1 MQYIIPRD
9 DTSSRSLSL
18 PERTFLRNAARGV
31 SSSAGSILRLD
42 GRAPSEARPIRL
54 SFSRCHN
61 RAECTVQLGN
71 GTRSAASVRAELVP
85 PPNADRPND
94 GQIKFG
100 VEVGP
105 MGCMGFENTVP
116 VSNYAVGESVDGGQA
131 GSGGGGDVPYVQR
144 LMSNRILRLLERTL
158 LIGGSIDAEALCVQS
173 GVWVWRLHV
182 DVSLLDDGGNAM
194 DACVLA
200 AVAALRHY
208 RLPEVS
214 IGGDGDDVETSEAS
228 AGSILRLDGRAPSEA
243 RPIRLSFS
251 RCHNRAECTVQLGNG
266 TRSAASVRAELVP
279 PPNADRPNDGQIKFG
294 VEVGP
299 MGCMGFENTVP
310 VSNYAVGESV
320 DGGQAGSGGGGD
332 VPYVQRLMSNRI
344 LRLLERTLL
353 IGGSIDAEALC
364 VQSGV
369 WVWRLH
375 VDVSLLDDGGNAMD
389 ACVLAA
395 VAALRHYRLPEVSIG
410 GDGDDVE
417 TSEAFS
423 SGYQETNIIHSDD
436 REPTPLPLHHT
447 PLTAT
452 FALFAD
458 ETGTTTAVSA
468 LLDPYDRE
476 ELASDGLL
484 TWSFNK
490 YGEMC
495 CVDFPGGCELR
506 PRQLTASSNLGKRR
520 CIEICELLETAL
532 EEAESKAQQD
542 RMDRLKQMNAMRQKS
557 GDTATLSAN
566 IPVTD
571 EDEEDEQYRLRAL
584 DYSSGHVAAPVKE
597 DKEKKGS
604 QGKNMKGETSSL
616 FHAILRSAQS
626 TSLEKPMDEDEPLAV
641 TRNDRS
647 TEKKS
652 TVEIVA
658 HKVKQPAATITKKT
672 EPTKSKV
679 MKSPKPVQPASMD
692 DSDEEEVVQ
701 LQSEF
706 TALEQAPDQG
716 AAASMDIDSNDSTPA
731 VVEKVSRSK
740 KSKSATRTEAAEED
754 DVDDL
759 AMAVKK
765 KKKSKK
771 K

>member
-1 MQYIIPRD
+1 
-9 DTSSRSLSL
+9 
-18 PERTFLRNAARGV
+18 
-31 SSSAGSILRLD
+31 
-42 GRAPSEARPIRL
+42 
-54 SFSRCHN
+54 
-61 RAECTVQLGN
+61 
-71 GTRSAASVRAELVP
+71 VP

-94 GQIKFG
+94 GQVKFG

-131 GSGGGGDVPYVQR
+131 GSGGGGDVPYIQR

-214 IGGDGDDVETSEAS
+214 IGGDGDDVETSEA
-228 AGSILRLDGRAPSEA
+228 
-243 RPIRLSFS
+243 
-251 RCHNRAECTVQLGNG
+251 V
-266 TRSAASVRAELVP
+266 
-279 PPNADRPNDGQIKFG
+279 
-294 VEVGP
+294 
-299 MGCMGFENTVP
+299 
-310 VSNYAVGESV
+310 
-320 DGGQAGSGGGGD
+320 
-332 VPYVQRLMSNRI
+332 
-344 LRLLERTLL
+344 
-353 IGGSIDAEALC
+353 
-364 VQSGV
+364 
-369 WVWRLH
+369 
-375 VDVSLLDDGGNAMD
+375 
-389 ACVLAA
+389 
-395 VAALRHYRLPEVSIG
+395 
-410 GDGDDVE
+410 
-417 TSEAFS
+417 S

-476 ELASDGLL
+476 ELACDGLL

-532 EEAESKAQQD
+532 VEAESKAQQD
-542 RMDRLKQMNAMRQKS
+542 RMDRLKQMNAMRQRVG
-557 GDTATLSAN
+557 GDEASTTTMSAN
-566 IPVTD
+566 VPVTD
-571 EDEEDEQYRLRAL
+571 EDEEDEQHRLRAL
-584 DYSSGHVAAPVKE
+584 DYSSGHIAAPVKE

-626 TSLEKPMDEDEPLAV
+626 TSLDKPMDEDKPLAI
-641 TRNDRS
+641 TTNDRS
-647 TEKKS
+647 SEKKS

-658 HKVKQPAATITKKT
+658 HKVKPAATITKKT
-672 EPTKSKV
+672 ESTKPNLQ
-679 MKSPKPVQPASMD
+679 KSKPVQSASLD

-706 TALEQAPDQG
+706 TTVEQAPDQG
-716 AAASMDIDSNDSTPA
+716 SAAPMEIDSNDGMPA
-731 VVEKVSRSK
+731 VAEQIPRSK
-740 KSKSATRTEAAEED
+740 KSKSTTRTEKAEED

-771 K
+771 PKKK

>member
-1 MQYIIPRD
+1 LHCHQQQAVDKTMQYIIPRD
-9 DTSSRSLSL
+9 DSSSRSLSL
-18 PERTFLRNAARGV
+18 QERAFLRNAARGV

-94 GQIKFG
+94 GQVKFG

-105 MGCMGFENTVP
+105 MGCMGYENTVP
-116 VSNYAVGESVDGGQA
+116 ISNYAVGESVDGGQA
-131 GSGGGGDVPYVQR
+131 GSGGGGDVPYIQR
-144 LMSNRILRLLERTL
+144 LMANRILRLLERTL

-214 IGGDGDDVETSEAS
+214 IGGDGDDVETSEA
-228 AGSILRLDGRAPSEA
+228 
-243 RPIRLSFS
+243 
-251 RCHNRAECTVQLGNG
+251 V
-266 TRSAASVRAELVP
+266 
-279 PPNADRPNDGQIKFG
+279 
-294 VEVGP
+294 
-299 MGCMGFENTVP
+299 
-310 VSNYAVGESV
+310 
-320 DGGQAGSGGGGD
+320 
-332 VPYVQRLMSNRI
+332 
-344 LRLLERTLL
+344 
-353 IGGSIDAEALC
+353 
-364 VQSGV
+364 
-369 WVWRLH
+369 
-375 VDVSLLDDGGNAMD
+375 
-389 ACVLAA
+389 
-395 VAALRHYRLPEVSIG
+395 
-410 GDGDDVE
+410 
-417 TSEAFS
+417 S

-476 ELASDGLL
+476 ELACDGLL

-532 EEAESKAQQD
+532 EEAERKAQED
-542 RMDRLKQMNAMRQKS
+542 RMDRLKQMNAMRQKVA
-557 GDTATLSAN
+557 GNDADTAAISADM
-566 IPVTD
+566 PVTD
-571 EDEEDEQYRLRAL
+571 EDEEDEKYRLRAL
-584 DYSSGHVAAPVKE
+584 DYSSGHIAAPVKE

-604 QGKNMKGETSSL
+604 HGKNVKGETSSL

-626 TSLEKPMDEDEPLAV
+626 TSLQKAIEEDEPAAA
-641 TRNDRS
+641 
-647 TEKKS
+647 EKKP

-658 HKVKQPAATITKKT
+658 HKVKQPAAKITKKT
-672 EPTKSKV
+672 EPTKPKV
-679 MKSPKPVQPASMD
+679 KKSSKPVQPAPMD

-706 TALEQAPDQG
+706 TTAEKQAPDHDSS
-716 AAASMDIDSNDSTPA
+716 APMEIDSNESMPA
-731 VVEKVSRSK
+731 AVEAEKQAPRSK
-740 KSKSATRTEAAEED
+740 KSKSAKRTEEAEED

-771 K
+771 PKKK

>member
-18 PERTFLRNAARGV
+18 PERAFLRNAAQGV
-31 SSSAGSILRLD
+31 SSSAGSVLRLD

-94 GQIKFG
+94 GQVKFG

-105 MGCMGFENTVP
+105 MGCMGYENTVP

-131 GSGGGGDVPYVQR
+131 GSGGGGDVPYIQR
-144 LMSNRILRLLERTL
+144 LMANRILRLLERTL

-214 IGGDGDDVETSEAS
+214 IGGDGDDVETSEA
-228 AGSILRLDGRAPSEA
+228 
-243 RPIRLSFS
+243 
-251 RCHNRAECTVQLGNG
+251 V
-266 TRSAASVRAELVP
+266 
-279 PPNADRPNDGQIKFG
+279 
-294 VEVGP
+294 
-299 MGCMGFENTVP
+299 
-310 VSNYAVGESV
+310 
-320 DGGQAGSGGGGD
+320 
-332 VPYVQRLMSNRI
+332 
-344 LRLLERTLL
+344 
-353 IGGSIDAEALC
+353 
-364 VQSGV
+364 
-369 WVWRLH
+369 
-375 VDVSLLDDGGNAMD
+375 
-389 ACVLAA
+389 
-395 VAALRHYRLPEVSIG
+395 
-410 GDGDDVE
+410 
-417 TSEAFS
+417 S

-476 ELASDGLL
+476 ELACDGLL

-532 EEAESKAQQD
+532 EEAECKAQQD
-542 RMDRLKQMNAMRQKS
+542 RMERLKQTNAMRQKV
-557 GDTATLSAN
+557 GDDANSATISAN
-566 IPVTD
+566 VPVTD
-571 EDEEDEQYRLRAL
+571 EDEEDEKYRLRAL
-584 DYSSGHVAAPVKE
+584 DYSSGHIAAPVKE
-597 DKEKKGS
+597 DNEKKGS
-604 QGKNMKGETSSL
+604 QGQNMKGETSSL

-626 TSLEKPMDEDEPLAV
+626 TSLQKAAEEDQPIA
-641 TRNDRS
+641 S
-647 TEKKS
+647 EKKP
-652 TVEIVA
+652 TIEIVA
-658 HKVKQPAATITKKT
+658 HKVKEPPEAMEKKT
-672 EPTKSKV
+672 EPTKPKV
-679 MKSPKPVQPASMD
+679 KNSPKPVQPAPMD
-692 DSDEEEVVQ
+692 DSDEDEVIQ

-706 TALEQAPDQG
+706 TTITEQVSDQSAAP
-716 AAASMDIDSNDSTPA
+716 MEIDSNDDNIPA
-731 VVEKVSRSK
+731 AAEGDKEVPKSK
-740 KSKSATRTEAAEED
+740 KSKSTKRTEEED

-771 K
+771 PKKK

>member
-18 PERTFLRNAARGV
+18 PERAFLRNAARGV
-31 SSSAGSILRLD
+31 SSSTGSILRLD

-94 GQIKFG
+94 GQVKFG

-105 MGCMGFENTVP
+105 MGCMGYENTVP

-131 GSGGGGDVPYVQR
+131 GSGGGGDVPYIQR
-144 LMSNRILRLLERTL
+144 LASNRILRLLERTL
-158 LIGGSIDAEALCVQS
+158 LIGGSIDAEALCVQA

-182 DVSLLDDGGNAM
+182 DVSLLDDGGNAI

-214 IGGDGDDVETSEAS
+214 MGGDGDDVETSEA
-228 AGSILRLDGRAPSEA
+228 
-243 RPIRLSFS
+243 
-251 RCHNRAECTVQLGNG
+251 V
-266 TRSAASVRAELVP
+266 
-279 PPNADRPNDGQIKFG
+279 
-294 VEVGP
+294 
-299 MGCMGFENTVP
+299 
-310 VSNYAVGESV
+310 
-320 DGGQAGSGGGGD
+320 
-332 VPYVQRLMSNRI
+332 
-344 LRLLERTLL
+344 
-353 IGGSIDAEALC
+353 
-364 VQSGV
+364 
-369 WVWRLH
+369 
-375 VDVSLLDDGGNAMD
+375 
-389 ACVLAA
+389 
-395 VAALRHYRLPEVSIG
+395 
-410 GDGDDVE
+410 
-417 TSEAFS
+417 S

-476 ELASDGLL
+476 ELACDGLL

-532 EEAESKAQQD
+532 VEAESKAQQD
-542 RMDRLKQMNAMRQKS
+542 RMDRLKQVNAMRQS
-557 GDTATLSAN
+557 LGGDEESTTTMPAN

-584 DYSSGHVAAPVKE
+584 DYSSGHIPAPVKE
-597 DKEKKGS
+597 DKVKKGS
-604 QGKNMKGETSSL
+604 HGKNMKGETSSL

-626 TSLEKPMDEDEPLAV
+626 TSLEKPMDEDKPLAV
-641 TRNDRS
+641 GTNDMS
-647 TEKKS
+647 VEKKS
-652 TVEIVA
+652 TVELVA
-658 HKVKQPAATITKKT
+658 HTVKPEATNTKKT
-672 EPTKSKV
+672 EPTKPKLQ
-679 MKSPKPVQPASMD
+679 KPKPIQSASLD

-706 TALEQAPDQG
+706 TTTEQEPDQEST
-716 AAASMDIDSNDSTPA
+716 APMEIDSNDSPT
-731 VVEKVSRSK
+731 VVEQIPRSK
-740 KSKSATRTEAAEED
+740 KSKSTTRTEEAEED

-771 K
+771 PKKK

>member
-18 PERTFLRNAARGV
+18 PERAFLRNAARGV

-94 GQIKFG
+94 GQVKFG

-131 GSGGGGDVPYVQR
+131 GSGGGGDVPYIQR

-214 IGGDGDDVETSEAS
+214 IGGDGDDVETSEA
-228 AGSILRLDGRAPSEA
+228 
-243 RPIRLSFS
+243 
-251 RCHNRAECTVQLGNG
+251 V
-266 TRSAASVRAELVP
+266 
-279 PPNADRPNDGQIKFG
+279 
-294 VEVGP
+294 
-299 MGCMGFENTVP
+299 
-310 VSNYAVGESV
+310 
-320 DGGQAGSGGGGD
+320 
-332 VPYVQRLMSNRI
+332 
-344 LRLLERTLL
+344 
-353 IGGSIDAEALC
+353 
-364 VQSGV
+364 
-369 WVWRLH
+369 
-375 VDVSLLDDGGNAMD
+375 
-389 ACVLAA
+389 
-395 VAALRHYRLPEVSIG
+395 
-410 GDGDDVE
+410 
-417 TSEAFS
+417 S

-476 ELASDGLL
+476 ELACDGLL

-532 EEAESKAQQD
+532 VEAESKAQQD
-542 RMDRLKQMNAMRQKS
+542 RMDRLKQMNAMRQRVG
-557 GDTATLSAN
+557 GDEASTTTMSAN
-566 IPVTD
+566 VPVTD

-584 DYSSGHVAAPVKE
+584 DYSSGHIAAPVKE

-626 TSLEKPMDEDEPLAV
+626 TSLDKPMDEDKPLAI
-641 TRNDRS
+641 TTNDRS
-647 TEKKS
+647 SEKKS

-658 HKVKQPAATITKKT
+658 HKVKPAATITKKT
-672 EPTKSKV
+672 ESTKPNLQ
-679 MKSPKPVQPASMD
+679 KSKPVQSASLD

-706 TALEQAPDQG
+706 TTVEQAPDQG
-716 AAASMDIDSNDSTPA
+716 SAAPMEIDSNDGMPA
-731 VVEKVSRSK
+731 VAEQIPRSK
-740 KSKSATRTEAAEED
+740 KSKSTTRTEKAEED

-771 K
+771 PKKK

>member
-18 PERTFLRNAARGV
+18 PERSFLRSAARGS

-54 SFSRCHN
+54 SFCRCHN

-94 GQIKFG
+94 GQVKFG

-105 MGCMGFENTVP
+105 IGCMGYENTMP
-116 VSNYAVGESVDGGQA
+116 ISNYAVGDAVDGGQV
-131 GSGGGGDVPYVQR
+131 GSGGGGDVPYIQR
-144 LMSNRILRLLERTL
+144 LKSNRILRLLERTL
-158 LIGGSIDAEALCVQS
+158 LIGGSVDAEALCVQS

-214 IGGDGDDVETSEAS
+214 IGGDSDDV
-228 AGSILRLDGRAPSEA
+228 
-243 RPIRLSFS
+243 
-251 RCHNRAECTVQLGNG
+251 
-266 TRSAASVRAELVP
+266 
-279 PPNADRPNDGQIKFG
+279 
-294 VEVGP
+294 
-299 MGCMGFENTVP
+299 
-310 VSNYAVGESV
+310 
-320 DGGQAGSGGGGD
+320 
-332 VPYVQRLMSNRI
+332 
-344 LRLLERTLL
+344 
-353 IGGSIDAEALC
+353 
-364 VQSGV
+364 
-369 WVWRLH
+369 
-375 VDVSLLDDGGNAMD
+375 
-389 ACVLAA
+389 
-395 VAALRHYRLPEVSIG
+395 
-410 GDGDDVE
+410 
-417 TSEAFS
+417 S
-423 SGYQETNIIHSDD
+423 SPAHQETNIIHSDD

-447 PLTAT
+447 PLTST

-476 ELASDGLL
+476 ELACDGLL
-484 TWSFNK
+484 TWSYNK

-495 CVDFPGGCELR
+495 CLDFPGGCELR
-506 PRQLTASSNLGKRR
+506 PRQLMASSNLGKRR

-532 EEAESKAQQD
+532 EEAERKAHQD
-542 RMDRLKQMNAMRQKS
+542 RMDRLKQMNAMRQVAAI
-557 GDTATLSAN
+557 GDNATMEDLPA
-566 IPVTD
+566 IE
-571 EDEEDEQYRLRAL
+571 EDEEDEKYRLRAL
-584 DYSSGHVAAPVKE
+584 DYSSGHIAASVKE
-597 DKEKKGS
+597 DKDKKGS

-626 TSLEKPMDEDEPLAV
+626 TSLDKRIDENKPAA
-641 TRNDRS
+641 TS
-647 TEKKS
+647 TNSMPAEKKS

-658 HKVKQPAATITKKT
+658 HKAKQPTETAKPKQKKT
-672 EPTKSKV
+672 TKQAQV
-679 MKSPKPVQPASMD
+679 ASLE

-706 TALEQAPDQG
+706 TTVEQSSEAVSDQVSAAP
-716 AAASMDIDSNDSTPA
+716 MEIDPDDDSK
-731 VVEKVSRSK
+731 VEKEVPRSK
-740 KSKSATRTEAAEED
+740 KSKSATRTTEVEED

-765 KKKSKK
+765 KKKTKKSKK

>member
-18 PERTFLRNAARGV
+18 QERAFLRNAARGV

-94 GQIKFG
+94 GQVKFG

-105 MGCMGFENTVP
+105 MGCMGYENTVP
-116 VSNYAVGESVDGGQA
+116 ISNYAVGESVDGGQA

-144 LMSNRILRLLERTL
+144 LMANRILRLLERTL

-214 IGGDGDDVETSEAS
+214 IGGDGDDVETSEA
-228 AGSILRLDGRAPSEA
+228 
-243 RPIRLSFS
+243 
-251 RCHNRAECTVQLGNG
+251 V
-266 TRSAASVRAELVP
+266 
-279 PPNADRPNDGQIKFG
+279 
-294 VEVGP
+294 
-299 MGCMGFENTVP
+299 
-310 VSNYAVGESV
+310 
-320 DGGQAGSGGGGD
+320 
-332 VPYVQRLMSNRI
+332 
-344 LRLLERTLL
+344 
-353 IGGSIDAEALC
+353 
-364 VQSGV
+364 
-369 WVWRLH
+369 
-375 VDVSLLDDGGNAMD
+375 
-389 ACVLAA
+389 
-395 VAALRHYRLPEVSIG
+395 
-410 GDGDDVE
+410 
-417 TSEAFS
+417 S

-476 ELASDGLL
+476 ELACDGLL

-532 EEAESKAQQD
+532 EEAERKAQED
-542 RMDRLKQMNAMRQKS
+542 RMDRLKQMNAMRQKVA
-557 GDTATLSAN
+557 GNDADTAAISADM
-566 IPVTD
+566 PVTD
-571 EDEEDEQYRLRAL
+571 EDEEDEKYRLRAL
-584 DYSSGHVAAPVKE
+584 DYSSGHIAAPVKE

-604 QGKNMKGETSSL
+604 HGKNVKGETSSL

-626 TSLEKPMDEDEPLAV
+626 TSLQKAIEEDEPAAA
-641 TRNDRS
+641 
-647 TEKKS
+647 EKKP

-658 HKVKQPAATITKKT
+658 HKVKQPAAKITKKT
-672 EPTKSKV
+672 EPTKPKV
-679 MKSPKPVQPASMD
+679 KKSSKPVQPAPMD

-706 TALEQAPDQG
+706 TTAEEQAPDHDSS
-716 AAASMDIDSNDSTPA
+716 APMEIDSNESMLAA
-731 VVEKVSRSK
+731 VEAEKQAPRSK
-740 KSKSATRTEAAEED
+740 KSKSAKRTEEAEED

-771 K
+771 PKKK